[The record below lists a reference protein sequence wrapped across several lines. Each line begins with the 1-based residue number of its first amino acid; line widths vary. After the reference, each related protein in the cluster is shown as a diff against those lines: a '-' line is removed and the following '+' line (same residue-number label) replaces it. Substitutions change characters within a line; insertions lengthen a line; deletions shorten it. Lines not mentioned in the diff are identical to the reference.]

1 MRLKLQKLFETTDET
16 QNIEYEL
23 DLTDCEIFG
32 VKPFLKPTKV
42 YGCVANRADVVRLS
56 ITVDFITVFNCD
68 RCLKEFTKNYS
79 FSFEY
84 VLVQKT
90 DSQDIPDDFIVVE
103 NNSLDLDELVTSEIF
118 LYLPAK
124 ILCSDN
130 CKGLCQTCGKNLNE
144 DLCDCDNATID
155 PRLEKLKD
163 FLV

>member
-1 MRLKLQKLFETTDET
+1 MRLELLKLFETTGECK
-16 QNIEYEL
+16 NIQYEL
-23 DLTDCEIFG
+23 DLSDCEIFG

-42 YGCVANRADVVRLS
+42 NGFVDNRADVVRLS
-56 ITVDFITVFNCD
+56 ITVDFITIFNCD
-68 RCLKEFTKNYS
+68 RCLNEFTKNHS

-84 VLVQKT
+84 VLVRKT
-90 DSQDIPDDFIVVE
+90 DSQDIPDDFIVVSD
-103 NNSLDLDELVTSEIF
+103 NSLDLDELVTSEIF

-144 DLCDCDNATID
+144 GLCDCNNATID